1 MGKNSLIIVIPAV
14 IFVQLIFET
23 NFICIYIISL

>member
-1 MGKNSLIIVIPAV
+1 MEKNSLIIVIPVV

-23 NFICIYIISL
+23 NFICVYIVSL